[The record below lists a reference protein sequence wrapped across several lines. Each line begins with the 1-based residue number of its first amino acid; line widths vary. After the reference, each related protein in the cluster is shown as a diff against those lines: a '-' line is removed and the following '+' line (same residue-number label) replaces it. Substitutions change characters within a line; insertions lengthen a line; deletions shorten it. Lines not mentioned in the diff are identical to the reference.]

1 MSVPDRPEMRTLAV
15 IRVLLIE
22 DSPDDACLTKEML
35 SESGNVLFDLT
46 HVERMGL
53 ALKKLSAQSFDVVL
67 LDLSLP
73 DANGL
78 ESISQ
83 LRTVSPD
90 IPLVV
95 LSGWADESI
104 AIQALRE
111 GAQDYLVKGQAS
123 GHLLIRS
130 VRYAIERKRSEDR
143 LAYLANF
150 DQLTG
155 LANRSL
161 FRERLARALDRSKR
175 QEQPVYAIYV
185 DLDGFK
191 ETNDTRGHAVGDRL
205 LKAVGE
211 RLRSCLRT
219 VDTVARIG
227 GDEFSAVLEGV
238 RRASD
243 AVTIAIKVLEV
254 LAQPFSLDDTEIFVT
269 ASIGLAAYPDDAGDM
284 EALLRCADMAMYEA
298 KAQGGNAVQLYAA
311 GTGPQN
317 AGRGAL
323 GNDLRRALAKGEFCL
338 YYQPQIDLSTGRTI
352 GVEALIRWRHP
363 ERGLLTP
370 GSFIGAAEE
379 NGLIVQIGRWVMHV
393 ACAQYRVWLDQGL
406 LPECAAINL
415 SPRQF
420 RDRDLIETVARAL
433 ASNDLPPQ
441 HLEVELT
448 ENFLLE
454 NTHERINTLSE
465 LKALGIRVSLDDF
478 GTGYS
483 SLRYLKV
490 LPLDRLKIDQSF
502 VGGLTTAS
510 KDDAIVSTIIRLA
523 RSLGLDVLAEG
534 VETEAQRSFLG
545 DHGCEAIQ
553 GYLISPPL
561 NVDAMTEWLSDE
573 RLSCMAAA

>member
-1 MSVPDRPEMRTLAV
+1 
-15 IRVLLIE
+15 
-22 DSPDDACLTKEML
+22 
-35 SESGNVLFDLT
+35 
-46 HVERMGL
+46 
-53 ALKKLSAQSFDVVL
+53 
-67 LDLSLP
+67 
-73 DANGL
+73 
-78 ESISQ
+78 
-83 LRTVSPD
+83 
-90 IPLVV
+90 
-95 LSGWADESI
+95 
-104 AIQALRE
+104 
-111 GAQDYLVKGQAS
+111 
-123 GHLLIRS
+123 
-130 VRYAIERKRSEDR
+130 
-143 LAYLANF
+143 
-150 DQLTG
+150 
-155 LANRSL
+155 
-161 FRERLARALDRSKR
+161 
-175 QEQPVYAIYV
+175 
-185 DLDGFK
+185 
-191 ETNDTRGHAVGDRL
+191 
-205 LKAVGE
+205 
-211 RLRSCLRT
+211 
-219 VDTVARIG
+219 
-227 GDEFSAVLEGV
+227 
-238 RRASD
+238 
-243 AVTIAIKVLEV
+243 
-254 LAQPFSLDDTEIFVT
+254 
-269 ASIGLAAYPDDAGDM
+269 
-284 EALLRCADMAMYEA
+284 
-298 KAQGGNAVQLYAA
+298 
-311 GTGPQN
+311 
-317 AGRGAL
+317 
-323 GNDLRRALAKGEFCL
+323 
-338 YYQPQIDLSTGRTI
+338 
-352 GVEALIRWRHP
+352 VEALIRWRHP

-420 RDRDLIETVARAL
+420 RDRDLIETVAKAL